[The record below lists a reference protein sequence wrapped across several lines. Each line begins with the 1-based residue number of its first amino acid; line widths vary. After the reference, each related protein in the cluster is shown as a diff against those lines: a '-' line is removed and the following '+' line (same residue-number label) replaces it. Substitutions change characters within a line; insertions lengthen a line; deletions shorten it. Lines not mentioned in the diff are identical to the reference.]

1 MNDSA
6 SHRSAHL
13 AWYVHL
19 TRFAQVNVLGA
30 AVHLPVDAPEVN
42 HEAVVDKD
50 PEVVVAL
57 ELVELAPT
65 VRELAL
71 ALKGEEEVVG
81 ANPVLPRALV
91 VPPEGVVRERKVVQV
106 LVCAS
111 GASKR
116 RSEQGDGWGTNGCWD
131 QADKG
136 SVGHVYTT
144 IASGLP
150 YSCSSS
156 VPDPRSASLWF
167 APLC

>member
-1 MNDSA
+1 VRGVSGVRWGMNDSA

-111 GASKR
+111 GQVERAKDGVSKGMDG
-116 RSEQGDGWGTNGCWD
+116 EQMDAGTK
-131 QADKG
+131 Q
-136 SVGHVYTT
+136 TR
-144 IASGLP
+144 
-150 YSCSSS
+150 
-156 VPDPRSASLWF
+156 VP
-167 APLC
+167 